1 MAAKVRQI
9 QGAWWVVTHHQGN
22 RQHKRIGSTRADK
35 RQAEEIAKKVNATIA
50 LGQFSVG
57 DARAE
62 SAAPIPFADFAGLW
76 LEREMLL
83 PRERGDANAPAE
95 KTVRLAEAHIRLR
108 LNPELGGRNLREM
121 TKSDVQHVFD
131 WCLTREPHWSP
142 RTIEMTLS
150 ALSRIFAYAEAKEL
164 VDSNPVAAW
173 RRARGRRRSPG
184 IQPVAR
190 ENVLDSAEL
199 RQLLETAA
207 EAEPEWLSFITFL
220 ADTGARLG
228 EASALLWLD
237 VNLDSGTARIRRSFS
252 DGKTLSTTKTG
263 RERTVELSSRVL
275 AALAESKPDIVGGE
289 SLVFP
294 NRSGGFI
301 DPHNFRARPF
311 RRIVERALGPNRDF
325 SPHGLRHT
333 FASLHLALGTNIK
346 WLQNMGG
353 WASAKLLLDLYGHF
367 LPTES
372 TGFADAIGGSKRQYT
387 APKQRAV
394 AASSRVIPKSRARPK
409 GLLAPREGFEPPT
422 RCLEGSCSIQ
432 LSYRGAAGR
441 TFGGWARPLAADQ

>member
-1 MAAKVRQI
+1 MPARKPGLRYELFSIGVFVRN
-9 QGAWWVVTHHQGN
+9 T
-22 RQHKRIGSTRADK
+22 
-35 RQAEEIAKKVNATIA
+35 
-50 LGQFSVG
+50 
-57 DARAE
+57 
-62 SAAPIPFADFAGLW
+62 APPTGGMGCSSGGGLFLCVW
-76 LEREMLL
+76 ILR
-83 PRERGDANAPAE
+83 PKHRERPWSHT
-95 KTVRLAEAHIRLR
+95 KKR
-108 LNPELGGRNLREM
+108 RNL
-121 TKSDVQHVFD
+121 
-131 WCLTREPHWSP
+131 
-142 RTIEMTLS
+142 I
-150 ALSRIFAYAEAKEL
+150 
-164 VDSNPVAAW
+164 
-173 RRARGRRRSPG
+173 
-184 IQPVAR
+184 
-190 ENVLDSAEL
+190 
-199 RQLLETAA
+199 
-207 EAEPEWLSFITFL
+207 
-220 ADTGARLG
+220 
-228 EASALLWLD
+228 ASALLWVD

-301 DPHNFRARPF
+301 DPHNFRARAF

-394 AASSRVIPKSRARPK
+394 AASSRVTAKRRARPK
-409 GLLAPREGFEPPT
+409 GLMAPREGFA
-422 RCLEGSCSIQ
+422 RSLRS
-432 LSYRGAAGR
+432 LSKSRGGFRHARRHENRAIWMAQWHPGRDLNPRPAA
-441 TFGGWARPLAADQ
+441 